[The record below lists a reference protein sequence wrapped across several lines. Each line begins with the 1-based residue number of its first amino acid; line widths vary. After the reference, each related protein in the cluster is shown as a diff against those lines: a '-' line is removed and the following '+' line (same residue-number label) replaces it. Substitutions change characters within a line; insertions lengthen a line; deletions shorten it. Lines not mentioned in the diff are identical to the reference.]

1 MFKVCHKTDIGLV
14 RQSNQDACKS
24 GLTTSGIAWAVVCDG
39 MGGVNGGNIASSVA
53 VEAMMRQYHA
63 FFRENQSHNDDA
75 IRELMVSAIY
85 KANTAVYDRSREDEE
100 LKGMGTTVV
109 SAIVCDGVARI
120 AHAGDSRAYL
130 VTPDEAKQI
139 TTDHSMVQELV
150 DSGDLTEQQ
159 AKVHPQK
166 NIITRALGI
175 EPSVLVDYNEV
186 PFEGRSLLILCTDGL
201 SNYLEKEDLYTFSQ
215 QYTGQQLAEK
225 LVSAAKESG
234 GSDNI
239 TVAVIEN

>member
-14 RQSNQDACKS
+14 RETNQDACKS
-24 GLTTSGIAWAVVCDG
+24 GLTSSGIAWAVVCDG
-39 MGGVNGGNIASSVA
+39 MGGANGGNVASSIA
-53 VEAMMRQYHA
+53 VETMVRQYHS
-63 FFRENQSHNDDA
+63 FFVSGQPHDDN
-75 IRELMVSAIY
+75 IVRDLMVNAISN
-85 KANTAVYDRSREDEE
+85 ANHAVFERSRAEEE
-100 LKGMGTTVV
+100 LRGMGTTVV
-109 SAIVCDGVARI
+109 SAMVCDGVAHI

-130 VTPDEAKQI
+130 ITPEGARQV

-150 DSGDLTEQQ
+150 DSGDLTEQE

-186 PFEGRSLLILCTDGL
+186 FFEGRSLLVLCTDGL
-201 SNYLEKEDLYTFSQ
+201 SNYVETEELFAFSQ
-215 QYTGQQLAEK
+215 QYAGQELAQK
-225 LVSAAKESG
+225 LIERAKDGG

-239 TVAVIEN
+239 TVAIIEN